1 MNDRMNELMSMAN
14 QFTPSCAWLSRGGY
28 GPPAKS
34 PIIVLPVRSFRE
46 GLLGLMP
53 PVELN
58 PVLLYVG
65 GNKGRLVQSQC
76 NLDSRDS
83 STTLAVRRHSFSK
96 LTSRNCHSGVSGT
109 QPLIPISIHH
119 SESSR
124 RCIFGYANSEADE
137 NIT

>member
-1 MNDRMNELMSMAN
+1 MNDRTNELMSMAN

-34 PIIVLPVRSFRE
+34 PIIALPVRSFRE
-46 GLLGLMP
+46 GRLGSMP
-53 PVELN
+53 LVELN

-83 STTLAVRRHSFSK
+83 STTLAVRLHSFSK

-124 RCIFGYANSEADE
+124 RCISKLRSR
-137 NIT
+137 